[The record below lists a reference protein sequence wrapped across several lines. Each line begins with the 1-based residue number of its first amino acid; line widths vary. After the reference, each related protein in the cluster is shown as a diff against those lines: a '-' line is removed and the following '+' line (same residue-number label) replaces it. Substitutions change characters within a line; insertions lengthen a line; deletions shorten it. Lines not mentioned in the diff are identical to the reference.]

1 MFSPMTP
8 VPHTAASS
16 DSPELSADLLQ
27 AVVAAYGL
35 STPDTARRLTGGYA
49 NDVYLLE
56 GKQRVVLHVKHPPID
71 VDSLIWEHRLLAL
84 LQFQLPGIPAPLQQA
99 LRGDGN
105 LEGSAPRD
113 NA

>member
-1 MFSPMTP
+1 
-8 VPHTAASS
+8 
-16 DSPELSADLLQ
+16 
-27 AVVAAYGL
+27 
-35 STPDTARRLTGGYA
+35 
-49 NDVYLLE
+49 
-56 GKQRVVLHVKHPPID
+56 VLHVKHPPID

-84 LQFQLPGIPAPLQQA
+84 LQFQLPGIPAPLHQA